1 MPDTNPQTA
10 PTIQPQKS
18 SPSSLSDSGIWLTV
32 GEDGAETTFLEGID
46 RRPVIALGV
55 ERPIGHPGLLVAR
68 I

>member
-1 MPDTNPQTA
+1 MSPE
-10 PTIQPQKS
+10 
-18 SPSSLSDSGIWLTV
+18 PSSLSDSGIWLTV